1 MARILLI
8 GFDEA
13 IANQIGKLIQQEN
26 HIDDRRAMDLRAFD
40 TVAADLILACG
51 DDRRCMEMLAVSK
64 KRKRSIPFV
73 VVTRLPETARWLDA
87 LEAGAAD
94 YWAGPFERTQ
104 FRWLLDSALPRTHS
118 AAA

>member
-13 IANQIGKLIQQEN
+13 TANRIGNLIQQEN
-26 HIDDRRAMDLRAFD
+26 HLDERRPMDLHTFD
-40 TVAADLILACG
+40 TAAADLVLACG
-51 DDRRCMEMLAVSK
+51 DDRRCMELLALCK
-64 KRKRSIPFV
+64 KGRRSMPFV

>member
-13 IANQIGKLIQQEN
+13 TANQIGKLIQQEN
-26 HIDDRRAMDLRAFD
+26 HVGDRRAMDLRTFD
-40 TVAADLILACG
+40 TAGADLVLVCG
-51 DDRRCMEMLAVSK
+51 DDRKCMDMLALSM
-64 KRKRSIPFV
+64 KRGQRIPYV
-73 VVTRLPETARWLDA
+73 VVTRLPDTARWLDA
-87 LEAGAAD
+87 LEAGAVD

-104 FRWLLDSALPRTHS
+104 FRWLLDSALPRTRS